1 MQANGGKLMKT
12 GEAFNLLNFLTT
24 EVSPKA
30 SGILGYAVAKNIRL
44 LGQELTEYSKL
55 RNDLIVKYG
64 EKSGDG
70 YTIAP
75 NSDSFKVFLTEFSQ
89 YQTLDIDV
97 DLMKVDSEVL
107 INSGLTANLLEPLI
121 TYMEKKGE

>member
-1 MQANGGKLMKT
+1 MKT
-12 GEAFNLLNFLTT
+12 GEAFNLLNFLTA

-30 SGILGYAVAKNIRL
+30 SGMLGYAVAKNIRL
-44 LGQELTEYSKL
+44 LGQELTEYTKL

-64 EKSGDG
+64 EKNGDG

-75 NSDSFKVFLTEFSQ
+75 NSDNFKDFLSEFSQ

-107 INSGLTANLLEPLI
+107 ISSGLTANLLEPLI
-121 TYMEKKGE
+121 TYMEKKGD

>member
-1 MQANGGKLMKT
+1 MKT

-30 SGILGYAVAKNIRL
+30 SGMLGYAVAKNIRL
-44 LGQELTEYSKL
+44 LGQELTEYTKL

-64 EKSGDG
+64 EKNGDG

-75 NSDSFKVFLTEFSQ
+75 NSDNFKDFLTEFSQ

-97 DLMKVDSEVL
+97 DLMRVDSEVL
-107 INSGLTANLLEPLI
+107 IDSGLTANLLEPLI